1 MMNGIN
7 PKKNFSSTAIIL
19 SVFFLTLIC
28 VYALFFIYPS
38 YRSFSHTRKA
48 IVDQTTKLEHLKVL
62 YPVFARSKA
71 LDQIQFKHA
80 LPFPGRVQIH
90 RTELAK
96 LSRKISNTAKRN
108 HMTMSGSDFDINS
121 LNNQSQSVSM
131 VIELKGKL
139 FDFRQFLI
147 EIIGFEFFDSIGNLT
162 INADK
167 DQMKNF
173 SLNLNIMIKKN
184 PS

>member
-1 MMNGIN
+1 MMNGISQ
-7 PKKNFSSTAIIL
+7 KKSISSATITLGI
-19 SVFFLTLIC
+19 FFLILIC

-38 YRSFSHTRKA
+38 YRSFSQARKA
-48 IVDQTTKLEHLKVL
+48 IVEQTTKLERLKVL

-71 LDQIQFKHA
+71 LDQIEFNLG

-90 RTELAK
+90 RNELAK
-96 LSRKISNTAKRN
+96 LSRKISDTAKRN

-121 LNNQSQSVSM
+121 LNNQSQSLSM